1 MLAALNESELEETFE
16 RSSGPGGQNVNK
28 TSTKVLLRHLPTGIT
43 VTVQDQGGRARTIH
57 RTVGSG
63 GSFGGSPLR
72 QHVGLGRGARTVSV
86 DIWWPT
92 SDTRQRFT
100 GVAVNQTIEVTELAR
115 DYRTV
120 TAPRLPLGRPAKE
133 QPHVP

>member
-1 MLAALNESELEETFE
+1 MGRLTENS
-16 RSSGPGGQNVNK
+16 VVVIKNK
-28 TSTKVLLRHLPTGIT
+28 SHAVTAQIT
-43 VTVQDQGGRARTIH
+43 VPESGANGVIIAQ
-57 RTVGSG
+57 G